1 MHANSLGL
9 YALTHAN
16 FCFIAVN
23 AFSLYFACVRNNAR
37 AMINNNKVLLCVYVR
52 KRGDGYALPR
62 LSELI
67 PCKARLIPSLPPLL
81 LFLLL
86 SAA

>member
-37 AMINNNKVLLCVYVR
+37 AGINNNKVLLCVYVR
-52 KRGDGYALPR
+52 KRGDGYALA
-62 LSELI
+62 E
-67 PCKARLIPSLPPLL
+67 PSII
-81 LFLLL
+81 
-86 SAA
+86 